1 MAGIGF
7 ELKKIYRK
15 EGIARAVA
23 GGIYSSVVTIGPTVV
38 VIVTLLFLYLVLN
51 MMKVS
56 FMTRELLS
64 STILY
69 VFIFSII
76 LTAPFNAVFSRYLAD
91 KFYMDEYANILPS
104 FYTGILILGI
114 LGTGISIPVMLSLY
128 FRGGIDL
135 PFILAAYVF
144 WMSSVLLFFS
154 VTYLHATKDYK
165 IIAIFFL
172 VGMLVVVLTAL
183 VFRFVLRADRIHS
196 ILYGMAAGFLTIAV
210 LEFSYIKR
218 YFRTVSQ
225 NYTECLWYL
234 VHHGKIWLTQLLY
247 MLGLYVHNF
256 IFWTTQQRL
265 TVAQTYHSHQSYN
278 MASCLAMFTNISTM
292 ILFTVVAETRF
303 HEAYQDYMES
313 IIGGTYKAIQ
323 KNKKIMFRTL
333 SQQIGQV
340 FGMQLA
346 ITSVIFLVL
355 LIFGPYIG
363 FSGMIME
370 IYPVLAVSYLGIF
383 LLYGNLVYLY
393 YFDDTKGTLLSALA
407 YFAGTVL
414 GTLVSKNLPVAFY
427 GMGAFFGM
435 LCGFTASY
443 FRIRYLEKNFEAHIF
458 CHYKIIDTMKSSQK
472 GRIVYQKQA

>member
-38 VIVTLLFLYLVLN
+38 VIVTLLFLYLALN

-154 VTYLHATKDYK
+154 VTYLHATKD
-165 IIAIFFL
+165 L
-172 VGMLVVVLTAL
+172 
-183 VFRFVLRADRIHS
+183 
-196 ILYGMAAGFLTIAV
+196 
-210 LEFSYIKR
+210 
-218 YFRTVSQ
+218 
-225 NYTECLWYL
+225 
-234 VHHGKIWLTQLLY
+234 
-247 MLGLYVHNF
+247 
-256 IFWTTQQRL
+256 
-265 TVAQTYHSHQSYN
+265 
-278 MASCLAMFTNISTM
+278 
-292 ILFTVVAETRF
+292 
-303 HEAYQDYMES
+303 
-313 IIGGTYKAIQ
+313 
-323 KNKKIMFRTL
+323 
-333 SQQIGQV
+333 
-340 FGMQLA
+340 
-346 ITSVIFLVL
+346 
-355 LIFGPYIG
+355 
-363 FSGMIME
+363 
-370 IYPVLAVSYLGIF
+370 
-383 LLYGNLVYLY
+383 
-393 YFDDTKGTLLSALA
+393 
-407 YFAGTVL
+407 
-414 GTLVSKNLPVAFY
+414 
-427 GMGAFFGM
+427 
-435 LCGFTASY
+435 
-443 FRIRYLEKNFEAHIF
+443 
-458 CHYKIIDTMKSSQK
+458 
-472 GRIVYQKQA
+472 

>member
-265 TVAQTYHSHQSYN
+265 TVAQTYHSHQSYD
-278 MASCLAMFTNISTM
+278 MAS
-292 ILFTVVAETRF
+292 
-303 HEAYQDYMES
+303 
-313 IIGGTYKAIQ
+313 
-323 KNKKIMFRTL
+323 
-333 SQQIGQV
+333 
-340 FGMQLA
+340 
-346 ITSVIFLVL
+346 
-355 LIFGPYIG
+355 
-363 FSGMIME
+363 
-370 IYPVLAVSYLGIF
+370 
-383 LLYGNLVYLY
+383 
-393 YFDDTKGTLLSALA
+393 
-407 YFAGTVL
+407 
-414 GTLVSKNLPVAFY
+414 
-427 GMGAFFGM
+427 
-435 LCGFTASY
+435 
-443 FRIRYLEKNFEAHIF
+443 
-458 CHYKIIDTMKSSQK
+458 
-472 GRIVYQKQA
+472 